1 MRVQKII
8 ILLLVGIVLSA
19 CGADNNDGN
28 GTAEPNNASNN
39 NQVDNN
45 ENHDKDIYEV
55 GDTVSTKA
63 GDSLREFSLT
73 LHDITV
79 IDGEYEGYT
88 YEDVLVESSIS
99 ESDTR
104 FYVAN
109 VTIKNEDDQSFVPLE
124 HIHTYIFTEDYNVRT
139 ENIGKIENELAE
151 ELEPGEEVTDDF
163 VFTDD
168 YIQNYD
174 EALFI
179 INYHS
184 DDHRIEFEFEVP
196 KDE

>member
-1 MRVQKII
+1 MRIKTLLIAF
-8 ILLLVGIVLSA
+8 ILGIVLTA
-19 CGADNNDGN
+19 CGSNDEETN
-28 GTAEPNNASNN
+28 HEQT
-39 NQVDNN
+39 N
-45 ENHDKDIYEV
+45 ENSESNEVSEKDIYEV

-63 GDSLREFSLT
+63 GDSFRKFSLT
-73 LHDITV
+73 LHDISV
-79 IDGEYEGYT
+79 VDGEYEGYT

-104 FYVAN
+104 FYIAN
-109 VTIKNEDDQSFVPLE
+109 VTIKNEDDQAFVPLE
-124 HIHTYIFTEDYNVRT
+124 HIHTYLFTEDYNVRT
-139 ENIGKIENELAE
+139 ENIGKAENKLAE
-151 ELEPGEEVTDDF
+151 ELDPGEEVTDDF

-184 DDHRIEFEFEVP
+184 DDYRIEFEFEVP